1 MKNVVMG
8 ILSISISQKGI
19 VINEKYHISTSLLK
33 KIWLIQFIIKQ
44 LLKIILI
51 MFILK

>member
-1 MKNVVMG
+1 MKNVAIG
-8 ILSISISQKGI
+8 ILSISINQKEI